1 MGRWA
6 PMRFCADSSRLPS
19 RLPSNL
25 LEWLLPGQ
33 CRHCAAAVLPPSP
46 LCAACAAQLEA
57 LPTTVGEL
65 GHWSAFPYEGPARSL
80 VRALKYRGGAALA
93 PALAE
98 LIARRA
104 PPQVWSEGVLVPVP
118 AHPRQAAARGFNQ
131 ARLLADAL
139 GARLNVPVCDVI
151 ARRGGHAP
159 QTGANRRRRLALAAN
174 AFVVAAAPGRRLPAN
189 VVLLDDVRTTGV
201 TLEVCASLLST
212 RFHGEIR
219 AVTFAS
225 VREMHYPHGSGRFS
239 GPE

>member
-1 MGRWA
+1 MERCA
-6 PMRFCADSSRLPS
+6 PMRSWIESARLASR
-19 RLPSNL
+19 L

-33 CRHCAAAVLPPSP
+33 CRHCAAAALPAAP

-57 LPTTVGEL
+57 LPTMVGQS

-98 LIARRA
+98 LIACRA
-104 PPQVWSEGVLVPVP
+104 PPRFWNEGVLVPVP

-139 GARLNVPVCDVI
+139 GARLNLPVCDLI
-151 ARRGGHAP
+151 ARRAGHAP
-159 QTGANRRRRLALAAN
+159 QTGANRRRRLALTAN
-174 AFVVAAAPGRRLPAN
+174 AFALVAAPGRRLPAN

-225 VREMHYPHGSGRFS
+225 VRAMHHPRGSGRFS
-239 GPE
+239 GLE